1 MPATPRPLTAD
12 LRAVAS
18 ADPPTPGAPEQAAVR
33 SMFDR
38 IAPRYDLLN
47 RLLSAGVD
55 VRWRR
60 KAVDALDLDV
70 EGDGDADVD
79 GGQTGAAR
87 ILDLCTGTADV
98 LIEALGRDPRLRG
111 LGADLSPQMLV
122 RGLRKLE
129 RRGMASRSALACG
142 DAERLPLRAALF
154 DGAVVAFGIRNIG
167 DRERALRE
175 MLRVLRPGGRL
186 VVLEFGVPRGLLGTP
201 YRFYFGHLLPWIGGI
216 ISGDP
221 AAYSYLP
228 ASVAAFP
235 PPEAF
240 AALMEKA
247 GFVAVTWTPLTGG
260 IATLHRG
267 DKPR

>member
-1 MPATPRPLTAD
+1 MAASM
-12 LRAVAS
+12 AIAS
-18 ADPPTPGAPEQAAVR
+18 AGPPTPGAPEQAAIR

-60 KAVDALDLDV
+60 KAVDALDLKD
-70 EGDGDADVD
+70 
-79 GGQTGAAR
+79 AAR
-87 ILDLCTGTADV
+87 ILDLCTGTADL
-98 LIEALGRDPRLRG
+98 LIEALGRDSRRRG
-111 LGADLSPQMLV
+111 LGADLSPQMLA

-129 RRGMASRSALACG
+129 RRGMATRSALVCA
-142 DAERLPLRAALF
+142 DAERLPLREALF
-154 DGAVVAFGIRNIG
+154 EGALVSFGIRNVG

-175 MLRVLRPGGRL
+175 VLRVLRPGSRL
-186 VVLEFGVPRGLLGTP
+186 VVLEFGVPRGLLGPP
-201 YRFYFGHLLPWIGGI
+201 YRFYFGHVLPWIGGI
-216 ISGDP
+216 LSGDP

-235 PPEAF
+235 SPEAF

-247 GFVAVTWTPLTGG
+247 GFGAVSWTTLTGG

>member
-12 LRAVAS
+12 LRAAAS
-18 ADPPTPGAPEQAAVR
+18 AGPPTPAAPEQAAVR

-60 KAVDALDLDV
+60 KAVDTLELDV
-70 EGDGDADVD
+70 DPKS
-79 GGQTGAAR
+79 AAR
-87 ILDLCTGTADV
+87 ILDLCTGTADL
-98 LIEALGRDPRLRG
+98 LIEALGRGPRLRG
-111 LGADLSPQMLV
+111 LGADISPQMLA

-129 RRGMASRSALACG
+129 RRGMASRSALACA
-142 DAERLPLRAALF
+142 DAERLPLRGALF
-154 DGAVVAFGIRNIG
+154 DGALVSFGIRNIG

-175 MLRVLRPGGRL
+175 LIRVLRPGGRL
-186 VVLEFGVPRGLLGTP
+186 VVLEFGRPRGLLGTL
-201 YRFYFGHLLPWIGGI
+201 YRFYFGRLVPWIGGV

-221 AAYSYLP
+221 GAYSYLP
-228 ASVAAFP
+228 ASVAVFP
-235 PPEAF
+235 TPEAF
-240 AALMEKA
+240 GALMEKA
-247 GFVAVTWTPLTGG
+247 GFVAVSWRSLTGG
-260 IATLHRG
+260 IANLHRG

>member
-1 MPATPRPLTAD
+1 MAASM
-12 LRAVAS
+12 AIAS
-18 ADPPTPGAPEQAAVR
+18 AGPPTPGAPEQAAVR

-60 KAVDALDLDV
+60 RAVDALDLDPV
-70 EGDGDADVD
+70 G
-79 GGQTGAAR
+79 TAR
-87 ILDLCTGTADV
+87 ILDLGTGTADL
-98 LIEALGRDPRLRG
+98 LIEALGRGPRLRG

-154 DGAVVAFGIRNIG
+154 DGAMVAFGIRNVG

-175 MLRVLRPGGRL
+175 VLRVLRPGGRL

-247 GFVAVTWTPLTGG
+247 GFVAVSWTPMTGG